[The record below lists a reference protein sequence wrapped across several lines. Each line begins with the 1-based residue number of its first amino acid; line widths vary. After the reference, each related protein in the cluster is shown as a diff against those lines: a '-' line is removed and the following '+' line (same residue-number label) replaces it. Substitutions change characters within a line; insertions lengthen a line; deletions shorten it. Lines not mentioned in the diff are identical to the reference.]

1 MIMQGA
7 VLIHVDTN
15 DILNGAFNHI
25 NFSLQKS
32 VENKIWTMYSFHLCY
47 WKNTKNSRK
56 LYVELTMPN

>member
-1 MIMQGA
+1 MIMQGT

-32 VENKIWTMYSFHLCY
+32 VENKIWTMYSFHLC
-47 WKNTKNSRK
+47 
-56 LYVELTMPN
+56 